1 MGGGGDGGGSVLAG
15 MRVGVGVVQVLI
27 WWERLQSGEVNW

>member
-1 MGGGGDGGGSVLAG
+1 MGGGGDRSVLAG

-27 WWERLQSGEVNW
+27 RWERLQSVQVNW